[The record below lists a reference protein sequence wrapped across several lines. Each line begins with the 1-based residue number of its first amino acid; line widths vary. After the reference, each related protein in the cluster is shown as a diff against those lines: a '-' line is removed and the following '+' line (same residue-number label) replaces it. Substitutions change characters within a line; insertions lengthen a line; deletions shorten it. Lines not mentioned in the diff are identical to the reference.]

1 MLSTTQKEVDTHPLV
16 RDRRRRSLLNPFL
29 TVAAAS
35 HWEQQTLKK
44 RHVKLETW
52 MKKQTPSKIFLKEV
66 GLCLSDPQATDLEH
80 VVSLCSLVRALM
92 QSQHNPQGA
101 TASDIF
107 HRRLVPPISAVATDK
122 KSKRASSFVFHLFVP
137 LLLFMCSKSYNFSFF
152 FLLFF
157 SFLSPFLF
165 QHTLSQRARSVT
177 SVRFLLAWQQQ

>member
-1 MLSTTQKEVDTHPLV
+1 MQKELDTHPLV
-16 RDRRRRSLLNPFL
+16 RDQRRRSLLNPFL

-44 RHVKLETW
+44 RHVKPETW

-66 GLCLSDPQATDLEH
+66 GLCLSDPEATDLEH
-80 VVSLCSLVRALM
+80 VVSLCSLIRALM

-107 HRRLVPPISAVATDK
+107 HQRLVPPISSVATDK

-137 LLLFMCSKSYNFSFF
+137 LLLLF
-152 FLLFF
+152 LFF
-157 SFLSPFLF
+157 SFLFSLSPFLF
-165 QHTLSQRARSVT
+165 STLPFSA
-177 SVRFLLAWQQQ
+177 LALSAV